1 MNYNQ
6 QIELERL
13 KAARSAF
20 ATLSG
25 GSFILAG
32 ASCLFSDS
40 FSSSPELSAFVFGLL
55 GLASYCKSLECS
67 DRIALLKNQDPPK
80 TMKKVYKPG
89 VPLQGSHKN
98 LTKS

>member
-13 KAARSAF
+13 RALRSALT
-20 ATLSG
+20 TLSG

-40 FSSSPELSAFVFGLL
+40 LSSSPELSAFVFGLL

>member
-6 QIELERL
+6 QIESERL
-13 KAARSAF
+13 RALRSAF

-40 FSSSPELSAFVFGLL
+40 LSSSPELSAFVFGLL